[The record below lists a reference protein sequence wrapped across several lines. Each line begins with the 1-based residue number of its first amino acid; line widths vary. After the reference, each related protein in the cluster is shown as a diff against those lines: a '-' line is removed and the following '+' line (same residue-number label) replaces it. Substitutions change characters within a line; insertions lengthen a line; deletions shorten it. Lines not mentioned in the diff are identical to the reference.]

1 MSADASDTIM
11 IIDIYTHLA
20 PRSFLD
26 RMVLL
31 APKLGNIVNRL
42 LAVKPLSNLDI
53 RFRDMDQI
61 PDYRQLICLPNPS
74 LEEIGPAETGVE
86 LARIANDELAELCRL
101 HPDRFV
107 GFAAS
112 VYLDDVDA
120 AIREAERAIHQ
131 LGAKGVLIYNHVAG
145 HPLDEE
151 RFRPFFAAIADWK
164 RPLWLHPTRSANS
177 PDYASETKSRFEMWW
192 CFGWPY
198 DTSVAMTRLVLDGLF
213 DRHPDL
219 EIITHHCGGMIP
231 FFDGR
236 VGPGLDVL
244 GARTSDEDYSSILP
258 ALKRPHLDYFKQFY
272 GDTAMF
278 GATTGVRCGLEFFGP
293 SKIVFATDAP
303 LGPIRKTFDGI
314 NHMDLDAATKAAIF
328 HDNAARLLRL

>member
-1 MSADASDTIM
+1 MV
-11 IIDIYTHLA
+11 IDLYTHLA

-26 RMVLL
+26 RMVVL

-42 LAVKPLSNLDI
+42 LTVKPLSDLDA
-53 RFRDMDQI
+53 RFRDMDSV
-61 PDYRQLICLPNPS
+61 PDYRQVISLPNPS
-74 LEEIGPAETGVE
+74 LEEIGDAETGRE
-86 LARIANDELAELCRL
+86 LARIANDEMAELCVK

-107 GFAAS
+107 GFAAA
-112 VYLDDVDA
+112 VYLDDVESA
-120 AIREAERAIHQ
+120 LAEADRAIHQ

-145 HPLDEE
+145 HPLDEA
-151 RFRPFFAAIADWK
+151 RFRPFFAAMAQWK
-164 RPLWLHPTRSANS
+164 KPIWLHPTRTASV
-177 PDYASETKSRFEMWW
+177 PDYASEQKSRFEMWW

-198 DTSVAMTRLVLDGLF
+198 DTSVAMTRLVFDGLF

-236 VGPGLDVL
+236 VGPGMDVL
-244 GARTSDEDYSSILP
+244 GARTSDEDYSQILP
-258 ALKRPHLDYFKQFY
+258 SLKRPHMEYFKLFY

-278 GATTGVRCGLEFFGP
+278 GATTGVRCGLDFFGP

-303 LGPIRKTFDGI
+303 LGPIAKTYKGI
-314 NHMDLDAATKAAIF
+314 AEMDLSPDDRHAILYG
-328 HDNAARLLRL
+328 NAARLLRL

>member
-1 MSADASDTIM
+1 MV
-11 IIDIYTHLA
+11 IDLYTHIA

-26 RMVLL
+26 RMVVL

-42 LAVKPLSNLDI
+42 LAVKPLSDLDA
-53 RFRDMDQI
+53 RFRDMDSV
-61 PDYRQLICLPNPS
+61 PDYRQLVCLPNPS
-74 LEEIGPAETGVE
+74 LEEIGPAETGCE
-86 LARIANDELAELCRL
+86 LARIANDEMAELCAK

-112 VYLDDVDA
+112 VYLDDVDS
-120 AIREAERAIHQ
+120 AIAEADRAIHQ

-145 HPLDEE
+145 HPLDET
-151 RFRPFFAAIADWK
+151 RFRPFFAAMAQWK
-164 RPLWLHPTRSANS
+164 KPIWLHPTRTANVS
-177 PDYASETKSRFEMWW
+177 DYASEAKSRFEMWW

-198 DTSVAMTRLVLDGLF
+198 DTSVAMTRLVFDGLF
-213 DRHPDL
+213 DRHPEL

-236 VGPGLDVL
+236 VGPGMDVL
-244 GARTSDEDYSSILP
+244 GARTSDEDYSNVLP
-258 ALKRPHLDYFKQFY
+258 SLKRPHLEYFKLFY

-278 GATTGVRCGLEFFGP
+278 GATTGVRCGLDFFGP

-303 LGPIRKTFDGI
+303 LGPIAKTYKGI
-314 NHMDLDAATKAAIF
+314 AEMEISDADRHAILYG
-328 HDNAARLLRL
+328 NAAKLLRL

>member
-1 MSADASDTIM
+1 MV
-11 IIDIYTHLA
+11 IDLYTHLA

-26 RMVLL
+26 RMVVL

-42 LAVKPLSNLDI
+42 LTVKPLSDLDA
-53 RFRDMDQI
+53 RFRDMDTV
-61 PDYRQLICLPNPS
+61 PDYRQVISLPNPS
-74 LEEIGPAETGVE
+74 LEEIGDAQTGRE
-86 LARIANDELAELCRL
+86 LAKIANDEMAELCAK

-107 GFAAS
+107 GFAAA
-112 VYLDDVDA
+112 VYLDDVET
-120 AIREAERAIHQ
+120 AIAEADRAIHQ

-145 HPLDEE
+145 HPLDEA
-151 RFRPFFAAIADWK
+151 RFRPFFAALAQWK
-164 RPLWLHPTRSANS
+164 KPIWLHPTRTASQ

-198 DTSVAMTRLVLDGLF
+198 DTSVAMTRLVFDGLF

-236 VGPGLDVL
+236 VGPGMDVL
-244 GARTSDEDYSSILP
+244 GARTSDEDYSQILP
-258 ALKRPHLDYFKQFY
+258 SLKRPHMDYFKLFY

-278 GATTGVRCGLEFFGP
+278 GATTGVRCGLDFFGP

-303 LGPIRKTFDGI
+303 LGPIAKTYKGI
-314 NHMDLDAATKAAIF
+314 AEMDLSAQDRHAILYG
-328 HDNAARLLRL
+328 NAARLLRL